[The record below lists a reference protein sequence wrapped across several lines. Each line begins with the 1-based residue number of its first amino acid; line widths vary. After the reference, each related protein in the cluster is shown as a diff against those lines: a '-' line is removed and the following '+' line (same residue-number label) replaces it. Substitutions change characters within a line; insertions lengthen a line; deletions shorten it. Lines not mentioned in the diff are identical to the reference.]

1 MTTPPPAYRQLEI
14 WWVDLEPVRGAETQK
29 QRPCV
34 IVQADLVN
42 LKSRTVIVAPLL
54 PEHKD
59 WPFAVNIEPSPENG
73 LDKERHINVKQLRS
87 VDRSQFSNVFSNRQ
101 GVLEKKYLQPI
112 HGALKT
118 VFGIE

>member
-1 MTTPPPAYRQLEI
+1 VTTPPPAYRQLEI

-34 IVQADLVN
+34 VVQANLVN
-42 LKSRTVIVAPLL
+42 LKSRTVIVAPLR

-59 WPFAVNIEPSPENG
+59 WPFAVNIEPSRENA
-73 LDKERHINVKQLRS
+73 LDKERHVNLKQVRA
-87 VDRSQFSNVFSNRQ
+87 VDTSRFSNRQ
-101 GVLEKKYLQPI
+101 GVLEQKYLQPI

>member
-1 MTTPPPAYRQLEI
+1 VTTPAPAYRQLEI

-34 IVQADLVN
+34 VVQADVVN

-54 PEHKD
+54 PEHKN
-59 WPFAVNIEPSPENG
+59 WPFAVNIEPSRENG
-73 LDKERHINVKQLRS
+73 LDKERHVNLKQVRA
-87 VDRSQFSNVFSNRQ
+87 VDTSRFSNRQ
-101 GVLEKKYLQPI
+101 GVLEKKYLLPI